1 MIVPF
6 PVLLRPG
13 AEDFVKE
20 ASESSAAERMSHTDA
35 TSGDVGKCMELTEER
50 TDAGHVEAVQGPF
63 AVEGRVAAAA
73 PEQTNGHLQQPV
85 EAPASLVTDADILL
99 GLVGRPLPWWRFL
112 GW

>member
-13 AEDFVKE
+13 AEGVSPEVDRAE
-20 ASESSAAERMSHTDA
+20 AMPSAS
-35 TSGDVGKCMELTEER
+35 ER
-50 TDAGHVEAVQGPF
+50 TDAGSASLT
-63 AVEGRVAAAA
+63 EGRTVM
-73 PEQTNGHLQQPV
+73 G
-85 EAPASLVTDADILL
+85 ASSTKATAVSDADILL

>member
-20 ASESSAAERMSHTDA
+20 ASESSAAER
-35 TSGDVGKCMELTEER
+35 TEI
-50 TDAGHVEAVQGPF
+50 
-63 AVEGRVAAAA
+63 
-73 PEQTNGHLQQPV
+73 
-85 EAPASLVTDADILL
+85 TDADILL
-99 GLVGRPLPWWRFL
+99 GLVGRPLPWWRHI